1 MSKFIVFIKN
11 TWRDSESQIQW
22 ILYYSIRPHG
32 RRFERQWSDTI
43 DDEGH
48 MTKPTWEMQHVRI
61 SFIPHNLVRTGE
73 AGPQSTKFIAKENGR
88 LKKIDPICSTVY
100 WGSQLILWPLCV
112 WKESLFF
119 QFCLVPPMRQKGH
132 TSLVKLLHLLS
143 FFILKKYSTA
153 IQFVRFEIIDIFFK
167 MKTKSSL
174 VRLVIQC

>member
-11 TWRDSESQIQW
+11 TWRDSEKATWKEIWKTVKRHNWRWRSHDKTNMGDAARPDFIYTTQSCQNWWSRTTIYKIHSKRKWQTEKR
-22 ILYYSIRPHG
+22 SIP
-32 RRFERQWSDTI
+32 FVQ
-43 DDEGH
+43 
-48 MTKPTWEMQHVRI
+48 P
-61 SFIPHNLVRTGE
+61 FIEDHN
-73 AGPQSTKFIAKENGR
+73 KFYG
-88 LKKIDPICSTVY
+88 
-100 WGSQLILWPLCV
+100 LCV
-112 WKESLFF
+112 FEKSLFF

-153 IQFVRFEIIDIFFK
+153 IQFVMFEIIDIFFK